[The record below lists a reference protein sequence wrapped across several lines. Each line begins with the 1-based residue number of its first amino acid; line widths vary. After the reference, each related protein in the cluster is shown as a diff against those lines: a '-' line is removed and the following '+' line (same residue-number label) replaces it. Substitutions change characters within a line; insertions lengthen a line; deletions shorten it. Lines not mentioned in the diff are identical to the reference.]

1 MWDALRLDVRHSF
14 RSLRRA
20 PTFSWIVIVTL
31 ALAVGA
37 TTAVG
42 SLLNALVLRTLAV
55 PSPEQLV
62 ALSALDP
69 RTNVSGYFYAD
80 TFKTYRSAQRSFVQM
95 SMYSGGGLR
104 RVETPG
110 GVFDAWTAGVSP
122 AYFDIVGAR
131 LSAGRF
137 FTDSDDAVV
146 MISEEFRRR
155 IFGNGPAIGETIKVD
170 AVPAT
175 VIGVAAD
182 SFGLEVDGTTD
193 LIAPFTLMRA
203 TGDNPFRP
211 ARSANVVGRLA
222 PGVSIDGARAELAAL
237 WPSIQAATLPTTLSG
252 TEREA
257 LLRQRVGVTPLASGF
272 SALRPRFGTTL
283 GMLLGMMGMLLA
295 VASANLA
302 GLTLARSLARRH
314 QVAIRLAL
322 GGSPLRVFWQL
333 LIDGILLSSV
343 AFAAAVP
350 LAWAIVQWVR
360 ATLMAGLRTDKF
372 PTVTPDAGVL
382 AATALLTLLI
392 GLAMG
397 IVSAWRL

>member
-20 PTFSWIVIVTL
+20 PTFSLVVIVTL

-55 PSPEQLV
+55 PSPEQL
-62 ALSALDP
+62 AGLSALDP
-69 RTNVSGYFYAD
+69 QANVSGYFYAD
-80 TFKTYRSAQRSFVQM
+80 TFKAYRSAQRSFAQM

-146 MISEEFRRR
+146 VISEEFRRR
-155 IFGNGPAIGETIKVD
+155 IFGNGPAMGETIKVD

-193 LIAPFTLMRA
+193 LIVPFAPIPA
-203 TGDNPFRP
+203 AGGGPSRP
-211 ARSANVVGRLA
+211 ARSANVVGRL
-222 PGVSIDGARAELAAL
+222 
-237 WPSIQAATLPTTLSG
+237 
-252 TEREA
+252 
-257 LLRQRVGVTPLASGF
+257 
-272 SALRPRFGTTL
+272 
-283 GMLLGMMGMLLA
+283 
-295 VASANLA
+295 
-302 GLTLARSLARRH
+302 
-314 QVAIRLAL
+314 
-322 GGSPLRVFWQL
+322 
-333 LIDGILLSSV
+333 
-343 AFAAAVP
+343 
-350 LAWAIVQWVR
+350 
-360 ATLMAGLRTDKF
+360 
-372 PTVTPDAGVL
+372 
-382 AATALLTLLI
+382 
-392 GLAMG
+392 
-397 IVSAWRL
+397 